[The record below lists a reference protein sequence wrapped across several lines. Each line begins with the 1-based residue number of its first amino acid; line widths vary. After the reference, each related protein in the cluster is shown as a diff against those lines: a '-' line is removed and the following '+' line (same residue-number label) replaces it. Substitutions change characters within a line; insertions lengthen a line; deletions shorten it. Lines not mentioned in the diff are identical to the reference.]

1 MHGGGLCRDWLGLIY
16 GQRCFYFADPALPQK
31 ARFLMKTSNPIDLS
45 IQLLT
50 HIQTSPEKLQWCR
63 EYSAYHRPAGQEKLL
78 ADIRHFIDNVYGA
91 GLVISNY
98 SRVATLWNLD
108 ESEMDRASIPW
119 LSRQPYLSVLAAIAW
134 HFRRDHFIE
143 GSLINTSI
151 ASGALLRLF
160 LRLKEI
166 SPTPG
171 PAVTLRELI
180 QSNCS
185 NIPEEPGVY
194 WVLAPEGFS
203 VRFHQRPYHPRA
215 KLYPAELLQAKLTN
229 CNDKQILY
237 IGKAQGKKGLRQ
249 RVRQYMNYGQGK
261 SNIHQGGRA
270 IWQIE
275 APELLLL
282 GYEVCQQADVREHQ
296 LLAQY
301 QAQNHSYPLA
311 NWRG

>member
-1 MHGGGLCRDWLGLIY
+1 
-16 GQRCFYFADPALPQK
+16 
-31 ARFLMKTSNPIDLS
+31 MKTSNPIDLS

-63 EYSAYHRPAGQEKLL
+63 KYSAYHRPAGQEELL
-78 ADIRHFIDNVYGA
+78 AHIHHFIDDMYRA

-98 SRVATLWNLD
+98 SQVIALWNLD
-108 ESEMDRASIPW
+108 EKQMALASTPW
-119 LSRQPYLSVLAAIAW
+119 LSHQPYLSVLAAIAW

-171 PAVTLRELI
+171 PAVTLGELI
-180 QSNCS
+180 RLNCS

-194 WVLAPEGFS
+194 WILSPEGFS
-203 VRFHQRPYHPRA
+203 IRFHQMPYHPKC
-215 KLYPAELLQAKLTN
+215 KLYPVELLQAKLTN

-270 IWQIE
+270 VWQIE
-275 APELLLL
+275 DSEFLLL
-282 GYEVCQQADVREHQ
+282 GYEVCHHADVRERQ
-296 LLAQY
+296 LLSEY
-301 QAQNHSYPLA
+301 RAQNFFYPLA